1 MYLTNL
7 SVCDIF
13 CVISNKCFY
22 TVTHASFTKFETTPN
37 HKTCKTYKTYTSTA
51 PEFHSRHQRA
61 NSRSEPIEKSARD
74 GCRARALLGVK
85 GRTAPLRIARSECLN
100 DHKRSFSGCAE
111 QPGAERREEAD
122 KAGTVKLH
130 KKHPQSAAKKQKV
143 RETVNG
149 NLLFPRGAG
158 CKPCRKRFLRER
170 AALLNTHH
178 NSTSAHAA
186 DRGVTLCALCIYTIL
201 RFFKGMSNGFNEF
214 QFKTVMRHEVSFCGD
229 DFAAFFLTRP

>member
-13 CVISNKCFY
+13 YGISNKCFY
-22 TVTHASFTKFETTPN
+22 TVTHAGFTKFETTPN

-61 NSRSEPIEKSARD
+61 NSRSEPIKKSARD

-122 KAGTVKLH
+122 KAGMVKLH
-130 KKHPQSAAKKQKV
+130 KNIRSLLPQKTK
-143 RETVNG
+143 
-149 NLLFPRGAG
+149 GAG
-158 CKPCRKRFLRER
+158 
-170 AALLNTHH
+170 
-178 NSTSAHAA
+178 NS
-186 DRGVTLCALCIYTIL
+186 
-201 RFFKGMSNGFNEF
+201 K
-214 QFKTVMRHEVSFCGD
+214 
-229 DFAAFFLTRP
+229 